1 MVRVE
6 WAVPAVVDLQEIHDF
21 TARDSLRYAQATIEK
36 ITDAAARLA
45 RFPQMGE
52 VLPEFRQ
59 QAYRQL
65 VVGAYRL
72 VYREELRSDR
82 VIAIGAFMPPGTFRR
97 LSRAAELIL
106 PPIQN

>member
-6 WAVPAVVDLQEIHDF
+6 WAAPAVADLQEIHDF
-21 TARDSLRYAQATIEK
+21 IARDSLRYAQATVEK
-36 ITDAAARLA
+36 IADAAAGLA

-59 QAYRQL
+59 QAYSQF

-72 VYREELRSDR
+72 VYREELRNDR
-82 VIAIGAFMPPGTFRR
+82 VIVMGVIH
-97 LSRAAELIL
+97 AARDF